1 LSITFIIAEME
12 TKEAINEE
20 NVEKKSRWKKMLKK
34 FGIGGIIFFTVK
46 GIITST
52 LIYFLGKNFW
62 SVISGYFTG
71 IFQ

>member
-1 LSITFIIAEME
+1 MENENLTEE
-12 TKEAINEE
+12 TKIP
-20 NVEKKSRWKKMLKK
+20 KWKLWVKR

-62 SVISGYFTG
+62 IIIKDYVAQWF
-71 IFQ
+71 

>member
-1 LSITFIIAEME
+1 ME
-12 TKEAINEE
+12 TNKSVNEPAE
-20 NVEKKSRWKKMLKK
+20 EKNSRWKKMLKK

-62 SVISGYFTG
+62 TVISSYFTG

>member
-1 LSITFIIAEME
+1 ME
-12 TKEAINEE
+12 DQAPVTED
-20 NVEKKSRWKKMLKK
+20 KKLPRWKNLLKK

-62 SVISGYFTG
+62 GIIKDYFAQW
-71 IFQ
+71 FN

>member
-1 LSITFIIAEME
+1 MEDQAPITED
-12 TKEAINEE
+12 
-20 NVEKKSRWKKMLKK
+20 KKLPRWKNLLKK

-62 SVISGYFTG
+62 VIIKDYFAQW
-71 IFQ
+71 FN

>member
-1 LSITFIIAEME
+1 ME
-12 TKEAINEE
+12 NQE
-20 NVEKKSRWKKMLKK
+20 NTDKKLPKWKLWLKR

-62 SVISGYFTG
+62 VIIRDF
-71 IFQ
+71 FVKWFD

>member
-1 LSITFIIAEME
+1 ME
-12 TKEAINEE
+12 NNKTINEPE
-20 NVEKKSRWKKMLKK
+20 EQKKNSKWKSLVKK

-71 IFQ
+71 IFD

>member
-1 LSITFIIAEME
+1 ME
-12 TKEAINEE
+12 NNKEVKESEE
-20 NVEKKSRWKKMLKK
+20 VKKNSKWKSLVKK

-62 SVISGYFTG
+62 TVISNYFTT
-71 IFQ
+71 IFD

>member
-1 LSITFIIAEME
+1 MKDQLQTTE
-12 TKEAINEE
+12 
-20 NVEKKSRWKKMLKK
+20 EKKLPKWKSLLKK

-62 SVISGYFTG
+62 VIIKDFFSQWFH
-71 IFQ
+71 

>member
-1 LSITFIIAEME
+1 ME
-12 TKEAINEE
+12 NNNSLKEPAVEE
-20 NVEKKSRWKKMLKK
+20 EKKSGWKKMLKK

-62 SVISGYFTG
+62 TVISGYFTG

>member
-1 LSITFIIAEME
+1 MTEQE
-12 TKEAINEE
+12 NE
-20 NVEKKSRWKKMLKK
+20 NEKSPKWKQWVKR

-62 SVISGYFTG
+62 VIIKDFFSQWFD
-71 IFQ
+71 

>member
-1 LSITFIIAEME
+1 ME
-12 TKEAINEE
+12 PKKSVNEPTE
-20 NVEKKSRWKKMLKK
+20 EKNSRWKKMLKK
-34 FGIGGIIFFTVK
+34 FGIWGIVFFTVK

-62 SVISGYFTG
+62 NIISGYFSG

>member
-1 LSITFIIAEME
+1 ME
-12 TKEAINEE
+12 NEKLNEAPQKNA
-20 NVEKKSRWKKMLKK
+20 STWKKWVKK

-62 SVISGYFTG
+62 EVIKGWFM
-71 IFQ
+71 

>member
-1 LSITFIIAEME
+1 MDQQEQHHE
-12 TKEAINEE
+12 TEQKIP
-20 NVEKKSRWKKMLKK
+20 KWKTWVKR

-62 SVISGYFTG
+62 TIIQNYISQWFD
-71 IFQ
+71 

>member
-1 LSITFIIAEME
+1 MEPNKSVNKPAE
-12 TKEAINEE
+12 
-20 NVEKKSRWKKMLKK
+20 EKNSRWKRMLKK
-34 FGIGGIIFFTVK
+34 FGIWGIVFFTVK

-62 SVISGYFTG
+62 NIISGYFSG

>member
-1 LSITFIIAEME
+1 ME
-12 TKEAINEE
+12 DQLQTTE
-20 NVEKKSRWKKMLKK
+20 EKKLPKWKSLLKK

-62 SVISGYFTG
+62 VIIKDYVTQWFD
-71 IFQ
+71 

>member
-1 LSITFIIAEME
+1 ME
-12 TKEAINEE
+12 NNKTIEPTE
-20 NVEKKSRWKKMLKK
+20 EKKPSKWKNLVKK

-62 SVISGYFTG
+62 TVITNYFSG
-71 IFQ
+71 IFD

>member
-1 LSITFIIAEME
+1 ME
-12 TKEAINEE
+12 KELQTE
-20 NVEKKSRWKKMLKK
+20 EKKLSKWKLWVKR

-62 SVISGYFTG
+62 IIIKDYVLQWFH
-71 IFQ
+71 

>member
-1 LSITFIIAEME
+1 ME
-12 TKEAINEE
+12 EHIQTEEKELP
-20 NVEKKSRWKKMLKK
+20 KWKILLKK

-62 SVISGYFTG
+62 IIIRDYFANL
-71 IFQ
+71 F

>member
-1 LSITFIIAEME
+1 M
-12 TKEAINEE
+12 
-20 NVEKKSRWKKMLKK
+20 EKKLQTTEEKKMPRWKSLLKK

-62 SVISGYFTG
+62 VIIKDYVTQWFA
-71 IFQ
+71 Q

>member
-1 LSITFIIAEME
+1 ME

-20 NVEKKSRWKKMLKK
+20 NVEKKSRWKRMLKK

>member
-1 LSITFIIAEME
+1 ME
-12 TKEAINEE
+12 EQIQDG
-20 NVEKKSRWKKMLKK
+20 EKKVPKWKSLLKK

-62 SVISGYFTG
+62 IIIRDYVSQWFD
-71 IFQ
+71 

>member
-1 LSITFIIAEME
+1 ME
-12 TKEAINEE
+12 NYSE
-20 NVEKKSRWKKMLKK
+20 EKKSIWKRWIKR

-62 SVISGYFTG
+62 IIIKDYFISWFE
-71 IFQ
+71 

>member
-1 LSITFIIAEME
+1 ME
-12 TKEAINEE
+12 IKKSVNEPE
-20 NVEKKSRWKKMLKK
+20 EEKKSRWKKLLKK

-62 SVISGYFTG
+62 TIISNYFSG
-71 IFQ
+71 LFQ

>member
-1 LSITFIIAEME
+1 ME
-12 TKEAINEE
+12 NNKVVKESEE
-20 NVEKKSRWKKMLKK
+20 VKKNSKWKSLVKK

-62 SVISGYFTG
+62 SIISNYFTT
-71 IFQ
+71 IFD

>member
-1 LSITFIIAEME
+1 MEKNKAIEEPAE
-12 TKEAINEE
+12 
-20 NVEKKSRWKKMLKK
+20 EKKNSKWKSLVKK

-62 SVISGYFTG
+62 SIITNYFST
-71 IFQ
+71 IFD

>member
-1 LSITFIIAEME
+1 MEDENLTEE
-12 TKEAINEE
+12 TKIP
-20 NVEKKSRWKKMLKK
+20 KWKLWVKR

-62 SVISGYFTG
+62 IIIKDYVAQWF
-71 IFQ
+71 